1 MSLQPDAIPSPE
13 NDAEYSA
20 DERRYLLKLA
30 HNAID
35 AALLGQEVDT
45 MPPTDHLA
53 EKRGAFTT
61 LHLHGQ
67 LRGCVGYV
75 FPVRPLARTIAETAV
90 AAALHDTRFLPL
102 TPEEAREIDI
112 EISVLSPLQPLA
124 PEDVEV
130 GRHGL
135 VITLGAR
142 RGLLL
147 PQVPLEY
154 DWNRETFLSETC
166 RKAGLPGDAWEHGAT
181 VEAFTAEVFS
191 ELPRAALH
199 HKTA

>member
-1 MSLQPDAIPSPE
+1 MSLPPDAITPAD

-30 HNAID
+30 HQAIE
-35 AALLGQEVDT
+35 AALNGEELDPD
-45 MPPTDHLA
+45 PPSEHLA

-61 LHLHGQ
+61 LHLQGQ

-75 FPVRPLARTIAETAV
+75 FPVRSLVRTIAETAV

-102 TPEEAREIDI
+102 SPEEAREIDI
-112 EISVLSPLQPLA
+112 EISVLSPLQPIA

-135 VITLGAR
+135 VVTLGGR

-154 DWNRETFLSETC
+154 GWDRETFLSETC
-166 RKAGLPGDAWEHGAT
+166 HKAGLPGDAWQHGAT
-181 VEAFTAEVFS
+181 LEAFTAEVFS
-191 ELPRAALH
+191 ELPRPMLR

>member
-1 MSLQPDAIPSPE
+1 MLPQPEAVPSPE
-13 NDAEYSA
+13 NDAEFSA
-20 DERRYLLKLA
+20 DERAYLLKLA
-30 HNAID
+30 HEAID
-35 AALLGQEVDT
+35 AALQGQEVDT
-45 MPPTDHLA
+45 TPPSDHLA

-75 FPVRPLARTIAETAV
+75 FPVRTLARTIAETAV

-112 EISVLSPLQPLA
+112 EISVLSPLKPVEA
-124 PEDVEV
+124 EDVEV
-130 GRHGL
+130 GKHGL

-147 PQVPLEY
+147 PQVPREY
-154 DWNRETFLSETC
+154 DWDRETFLAETC
-166 RKAGLPGDAWEHGAT
+166 HKAGLPGDAWQHGAT
-181 VEAFTAEVFS
+181 IEAFTAEVFS
-191 ELPRAALH
+191 ELPRPLLR

>member
-1 MSLQPDAIPSPE
+1 MLPQPDAIPPE
-13 NDAEYSA
+13 QDAEFST
-20 DERRYLLKLA
+20 DERSFLLKLA
-30 HNAID
+30 HDAID
-35 AALLGQEVDT
+35 AALQGQEIDT
-45 MPPTDHLA
+45 TPSDHLA

-75 FPVRPLARTIAETAV
+75 FPVRTLARTVAETAV

-112 EISVLSPLQPLA
+112 EISVLSPLQIIA

-147 PQVPLEY
+147 PQVPVEY
-154 DWNRETFLSETC
+154 EWDRETFLSETC
-166 RKAGLPGDAWEHGAT
+166 HKAGLPGDAWQHGAT
-181 VEAFTAEVFS
+181 IEAFTAEVFS
-191 ELPRAALH
+191 ELPRPALR

>member
-1 MSLQPDAIPSPE
+1 MFPQPEITPATPD
-13 NDAEYSA
+13 DEYSA
-20 DERRYLLKLA
+20 EERRLLLQLA
-30 HNAID
+30 HEAID
-35 AALLGQEVDT
+35 AALRGQEIDT
-45 MPPTDHLA
+45 TASSEHLA

-75 FPVRPLARTIAETAV
+75 FAVRPLVRTIAETAV
-90 AAALHDTRFLPL
+90 AAAFNDTRFMPVS
-102 TPEEAREIDI
+102 EAEARELDI
-112 EISVLSPLQPLA
+112 EISVLSPLQSIA
-124 PEDVEV
+124 PEDVEI

-135 VITLGAR
+135 VVTLGGR

-154 DWNRETFLSETC
+154 GWDRDTFLAETC

-181 VEAFTAEVFS
+181 LEAFTAEVFG
-191 ELPRAALH
+191 EVRRPQALQ

>member
-1 MSLQPDAIPSPE
+1 MSLQPDTTPSPE
-13 NDAEYSA
+13 TGAEYSQQ
-20 DERRYLLKLA
+20 ERLLLLKLA
-30 HNAID
+30 HDAID
-35 AALLGQEVDT
+35 AALHHQEVDT
-45 MPPTDHLA
+45 TPPSDHLA

-75 FPVRPLARTIAETAV
+75 FAVRPLMRTVAETAV
-90 AAALHDTRFLPL
+90 AAAFHDTRFLPL
-102 TPEEAREIDI
+102 TEEEAREIDI
-112 EISVLSPLQPLA
+112 EISVLSPLQPIA

-135 VITLGAR
+135 VVTLGAR

-147 PQVPLEY
+147 PQVPQEY
-154 DWNRETFLSETC
+154 GWDRETFLAETC
-166 RKAGLPGDAWEHGAT
+166 HKAGLPGDAWEHGAT
-181 VEAFTAEVFS
+181 LEAFTAEVFS
-191 ELPRAALH
+191 ELPNPALE

>member
-1 MSLQPDAIPSPE
+1 MTSPQPDPESPILE
-13 NDAEYSA
+13 QEYSPQ
-20 DERRYLLKLA
+20 ERQYLLKLA
-30 HNAID
+30 HDAIE
-35 AALLGQEVDT
+35 AALQGREVELGSPSER
-45 MPPTDHLA
+45 LL
-53 EKRGAFTT
+53 EKRGAFTS
-61 LHLHGQ
+61 LHLHGK

-75 FPVRPLARTIAETAV
+75 FAVRPLVRTVAETAV
-90 AAALHDTRFLPL
+90 AAAFNDTRFLPV
-102 TPEEAREIDI
+102 TEEEARELDV
-112 EISVLSPLQPLA
+112 EISVLSPLQPIA

-147 PQVPLEY
+147 PQVPVEY
-154 DWNRETFLSETC
+154 GWDRETFLAETC
-166 RKAGLPGDAWEHGAT
+166 HKAGLPPDAWQHGAT

-191 ELPRAALH
+191 ETPRVALR